1 MVPTETTIS
10 AVVAAAVFR
19 MKRTTFYNFAARE
32 GIRDVS
38 ERIPGMARP
47 EKREYSLE
55 DVIRVYR
62 KYYQTDPDLRAA
74 AESAA
79 HVPPQS

>member
-10 AVVAAAVFR
+10 AVVAATLFK
-19 MKRTTFYNFAARE
+19 MKRTTFYNFAHRE

-38 ERIPGMARP
+38 ERIPGMTRP
-47 EKREYSLE
+47 DKRVYSLE

-62 KYYQTDPDLRAA
+62 KYYNADPDVSAAERAA
-74 AESAA
+74 QS
-79 HVPPQS
+79 PQ